1 MIRVS
6 ELTAGYPGKEV
17 LHNCSLHVPAGA
29 HAALMG
35 PSGCGKT
42 TLLRVLLGLQKPEAG
57 SAEIR
62 GKVSCV
68 FQEPRLLPW
77 CSVLRNVNAVLSD
90 KKETLPE
97 AMEWLRLFRL
107 EAVSE
112 QMPARLSGGER
123 QRAAL
128 ARALAFGGDVLLL
141 DEPLKGQDEALKGE
155 LIALLRDFCRE
166 RTLLLVTHDPAEAA
180 LLTETVY
187 AYRDGSFVLQT

>member
-1 MIRVS
+1 MIRVND
-6 ELTAGYPGKEV
+6 LTAGYPGKEV
-17 LHNCSLHVPAGA
+17 LRGVSFQISAGG

-42 TLLRVLLGLQKPEAG
+42 TLLRVLLGLRKPESG
-57 SAEIR
+57 SAELR
-62 GKVSCV
+62 GRVSCV

-107 EAVSE
+107 EEVSE
-112 QMPARLSGGER
+112 QLPARLSGGER

-128 ARALAFGGDVLLL
+128 ARALAYGGDVLLL

-155 LIALLRDFCRE
+155 LIALLQDYCRE
-166 RTLLLVTHDPAEAA
+166 RTLLLVPNDPAEAA

-187 AYRDGSFVLQT
+187 TYRDGTFVLQA

>member
-6 ELTAGYPGKEV
+6 DLTVGFPGKEV
-17 LHNCSLHVPAGA
+17 LHHCSLHIPAGT

-42 TLLRVLLGLQKPEAG
+42 TLLRVLLGLRKPEEG
-57 SAEIR
+57 STEIR
-62 GKVSCV
+62 GRASCV

-97 AMEWLRLFRL
+97 AMEWLRLFHL
-107 EAVSE
+107 EEVSE
-112 QMPARLSGGER
+112 QLPARLSGGER

-128 ARALAFGGDVLLL
+128 ARALAYGGDVLLL
-141 DEPLKGQDEALKGE
+141 DEPLKGLDEALKGE
-155 LIALLRDFCRE
+155 LIALLRDHCRE
-166 RTLLLVTHDPAEAA
+166 RTLLLVTHDPEEAA
-180 LLTETVY
+180 LLTEAGYT
-187 AYRDGSFVLQT
+187 YRDGTFVLQK